1 MLLRRPLEIATRAT
15 LAVAMLVAVPPAS
28 YLAAAGIAFLAVPEP
43 GSLMLLVVGLT
54 AVAWLRL
61 ER

>member
-1 MLLRRPLEIATRAT
+1 MATRAT
-15 LAVAMLVAVPPAS
+15 LAVAKLVAVPPAS
-28 YLAAAGIAFLAVPEP
+28 YLAAAAGIVFLAVPEP

-61 ER
+61 GR